1 MNKNIIIFTILSIGL
16 VIFGI
21 IMTTIG
27 ILNISTLVVERDFHS
42 KILNDDRNFIV
53 YLPPG
58 YDLDFFNRYPVLY
71 MLDGERYFKERKE
84 ESKYL
89 WSMKKTLDR
98 LIKEGSL
105 DKMIVVGVYSTEKRT
120 DQYTPSF
127 DEEYQAGGQVEEYTR
142 FLIEEIKPAI
152 DKKYRTLSD
161 AEHTGVAGSSLGG
174 LASFYIGWNHPEV
187 FSKIG
192 ALSPSLW
199 WNNYEIKKDISSDQD
214 AHKDIKIWMDTG
226 KTDDTLDSPI
236 SEQVLIK
243 ETEELKELLVS
254 NGFVPEKNISL
265 SIIERHEEIE
275 QELDQRLEKMLLFLY
290 SNKTAI
296 EQFSSF

>member
-1 MNKNIIIFTILSIGL
+1 MSKKMIIFTILSIGL

-27 ILNISTLVVERDFHS
+27 ILNISTVVVERDFHS
-42 KILNDDRNFIV
+42 EILNDDRNLIV

-71 MLDGERYFKERKE
+71 MLDGERYFKERRE

-98 LIKEGSL
+98 LIKEGSM
-105 DKMIVVGVYSTEKRT
+105 DKMIVVGVYSTENRT

-127 DEEYQAGGQVEEYTR
+127 DEEYQAGGQVQDFTR
-142 FLIEEIKPAI
+142 FLIEELKPAM

-161 AEHTGVAGSSLGG
+161 AEYTGIAGSSLGG
-174 LASFYIGWNHPEV
+174 LASLYIGWNHPEV

-199 WNNYEIKKDISSDQD
+199 WNNYEIKQIINSNQEGE
-214 AHKDIKIWMDTG
+214 KDIKIWMDTG
-226 KTDDTLDSPI
+226 KSDDVLNSPV
-236 SEQVLIK
+236 SEKELVK
-243 ETEELKELLVS
+243 ETEGLKELFIS

-265 SIIERHEEIE
+265 TMIEKHEEPE
-275 QELDQRLEKMLLFLY
+275 QELDQRLEKLLHFLY
-290 SNKTAI
+290 SN
-296 EQFSSF
+296 